1 MAQAD
6 DFPTGPYPRIEPRPG
21 YSTGVDRVNDV
32 HEKLADA
39 AAGVSGAGAVLGMTV
54 GQLNEWLQA
63 GAFIVSIVAGICA
76 ARYYWLKANRP

>member
-6 DFPTGPYPRIEPRPG
+6 DFPTGPYRTSSRVG
-21 YSTGVDRVNDV
+21 SRDRLPVNDV
-32 HEKLADA
+32 QEKLADA

-76 ARYYWLKANRP
+76 ARYYWVKANRP